1 MKSLRRHREDNSAL
15 DASVPAVVGVSTLA
29 VPTRLDVHDAL
40 LRDEL
45 TDLGSLFALRDRL
58 EGLVNQYPPFG
69 PRPALL
75 LVDLDG
81 FGRINQDY
89 GEAMGDQVLAAS
101 AARLRWAAGEA
112 ASIYR
117 SAGDEFVAILEP
129 ATSIEAVDR
138 AGQIQKVLS
147 QPVEVDGYSVAVTA
161 SIAVVM
167 LGHRRRADGL
177 LRDADVTMYRAK
189 AEGGDRVDVYNW
201 EIDSWSTARRRDLE
215 RLSNEVEELRL
226 QNRVFAEAMTI
237 DTVTGLH
244 NALAFDADQ
253 LQIHARWKRS
263 SEPYSVLRARI
274 DDLEDLRRHSGLDDR
289 TTAMVAV
296 AEAIRET
303 IRQTDRGY
311 LLGEGEFAVLLPGCR
326 MQQAIRAGE
335 RVRTSVEKLELGHP
349 GDSSRHVT
357 VTVAATEA
365 GFRHTDMKDVMIELE
380 DVLRAALGSG
390 RSRVIWPR

>member
-1 MKSLRRHREDNSAL
+1 M
-15 DASVPAVVGVSTLA
+15 PAVVGVSTLA

-311 LLGEGEFAVLLPGCR
+311 LLGEGGVAVLLAGWR

>member
-1 MKSLRRHREDNSAL
+1 MPVDR
-15 DASVPAVVGVSTLA
+15 LA

-311 LLGEGEFAVLLPGCR
+311 LLGEGGVAVLLAGWR

>member
-1 MKSLRRHREDNSAL
+1 MKSLRRHREDTSAL

>member
-1 MKSLRRHREDNSAL
+1 M